1 MAGTRSALINVMVR
15 AAEKA
20 ARTLVRDF
28 GEVEQLQVSKKGPAD
43 FVSSADL
50 AAEKTIR
57 AELSKARPDFSWL
70 MEEAGKGGP
79 TNAKS
84 RWIVDPLDGTTNFLH
99 GIPHWSI
106 SIAAETDGAI
116 VAGVVYDP
124 VKNELFW
131 AERGQGAFMNAKRLR
146 VSGRRSLDVALLATG
161 MPYKGRATGP
171 NFLAELELV
180 MSETAG
186 VRRFGSAAL
195 DLAYVAAG
203 RYEGFWEY
211 GLSPWDSAAGTI
223 LVTEAGGF
231 VGEVDGGTNPIFGNS
246 ILAANGELSRPIR
259 DLLRRADGKTAKVTT
274 GPKAANG

>member
-1 MAGTRSALINVMVR
+1 MVR

-50 AAEKTIR
+50 AAEKAIR
-57 AELSKARPDFSWL
+57 AELSKARPDFGWL
-70 MEEAGKGGP
+70 MEESGKGGP
-79 TNAKS
+79 SDARS

-99 GIPHWSI
+99 GVPHWAI

-116 VAGVVYDP
+116 VAGIVLDP

-131 AERGQGAFMNAKRLR
+131 AERGQGAFMNSARLR
-146 VSGRRSLDVALLATG
+146 VSGRRALDVAMIATG
-161 MPYKGRATGP
+161 MPFKGHASGP
-171 NFLAELELV
+171 NYLAELDLV
-180 MSETAG
+180 MGKVAG

-203 RYEGFWEY
+203 RFDGFWEY
-211 GLSPWDSAAGTI
+211 GLSPWDTAAGMI

-231 VGEVDGGTNPIFGNS
+231 VREIGGGTNPVFGSS
-246 ILAANGELSRPIR
+246 ILAANGDLGRPLAE
-259 DLLRRADGKTAKVTT
+259 LLRRANEKTPSGAQAA
-274 GPKAANG
+274 KAARG